1 MSKSIKV
8 IVKDKS
14 TIVLCEDALKG
25 DYIDLREINEL
36 DTSWIEQLIETGRD
50 QIYNKKFAEYQAQ
63 FKKEKESARELAEAN
78 CQAEFTKQI
87 ADMKLQYNQKVVDLE
102 KQLQEFE
109 NKSTM
114 DKDMVIK
121 EEEKKYNELHEEYI
135 RLQAEFHAKV
145 IQKEQ
150 EAKQQVQE
158 ELMTLKNK
166 LDNVEKQY
174 TLKVESEVQ
183 KVKNE
188 KLEEIAKLREKHH
201 QEILEKNDIINSLK
215 NQKASL
221 NVKRIGEDLES
232 WCNNEV
238 SEQMQNGFFNCTW
251 KKDNVIM
258 KDDEGKNGTKAD
270 YIFQVFAT
278 EEHNENELLTSI
290 CLDMKDENPDSINKQ
305 SNEHYYKTLDKNR
318 NKKNCKYAVLVSNLE
333 SDKPNA
339 LPIFKVREY
348 PDMYVV
354 RPGYLMTFLHMI
366 TSLSVRF
373 KELILKK
380 EAEKLELK
388 SRNEFIMEFE
398 KIKATYLDKPLESLV
413 SQIEKIQKNNEA
425 ITKASEAIQ
434 NTCGDIITKYI
445 NGIKDKIDRFDA
457 KLGQNLK
464 KFDIE

>member
-36 DTSWIEQLIETGRD
+36 DTSAIEQLIETGRD

-114 DKDMVIK
+114 DKDMAIK

-135 RLQAEFHAKV
+135 RLQAEFNAKV

-166 LDNVEKQY
+166 LDNVEKEY

-188 KLEEIAKLREKHH
+188 KLEELTKINEKYH
-201 QEILEKNDIINSLK
+201 QEILKC
-215 NQKASL
+215 Q
-221 NVKRIGEDLES
+221 
-232 WCNNEV
+232 
-238 SEQMQNGFFNCTW
+238 T
-251 KKDNVIM
+251 
-258 KDDEGKNGTKAD
+258 
-270 YIFQVFAT
+270 
-278 EEHNENELLTSI
+278 
-290 CLDMKDENPDSINKQ
+290 
-305 SNEHYYKTLDKNR
+305 NR
-318 NKKNCKYAVLVSNLE
+318 
-333 SDKPNA
+333 
-339 LPIFKVREY
+339 
-348 PDMYVV
+348 
-354 RPGYLMTFLHMI
+354 
-366 TSLSVRF
+366 
-373 KELILKK
+373 
-380 EAEKLELK
+380 
-388 SRNEFIMEFE
+388 
-398 KIKATYLDKPLESLV
+398 
-413 SQIEKIQKNNEA
+413 
-425 ITKASEAIQ
+425 
-434 NTCGDIITKYI
+434 
-445 NGIKDKIDRFDA
+445 
-457 KLGQNLK
+457 
-464 KFDIE
+464 

>member
-114 DKDMVIK
+114 DKDMAIK

-166 LDNVEKQY
+166 LDNVEKEY
-174 TLKVESEVQ
+174 TLKVENEVQ

-188 KLEEIAKLREKHH
+188 KQEELTKINEKHY
-201 QEILEKNDIINSLK
+201 QEILEKNDIIHSLK

>member
-36 DTSWIEQLIETGRD
+36 DTSAIEQLIETGRD

-114 DKDMVIK
+114 DKDMAIK
-121 EEEKKYNELHEEYI
+121 EEEKKYNELYEEYI
-135 RLQAEFHAKV
+135 RLQAEFNAKV

-166 LDNVEKQY
+166 LDNVEKEY

-188 KLEEIAKLREKHH
+188 KLEELTKINEKYH

-221 NVKRIGEDLES
+221 NVKRIGEDFES

-457 KLGQNLK
+457 RLGQNLK